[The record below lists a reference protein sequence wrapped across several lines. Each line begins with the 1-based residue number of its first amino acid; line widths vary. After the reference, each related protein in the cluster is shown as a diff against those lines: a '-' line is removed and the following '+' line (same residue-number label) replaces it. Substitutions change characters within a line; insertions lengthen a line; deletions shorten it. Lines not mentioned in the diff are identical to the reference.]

1 MPDKLFEIVDGKV
14 IVTTATGWR
23 VECLPYGDD
32 LMRAGTAL
40 VLPDAPEPPTYVL
53 GQPEEGERQIRVPYT
68 DTSIEDENTPA
79 EDTEAWGEYLP
90 LRAAYEQEVAAIQE
104 QKFLMRARV
113 MVHKATKILD
123 LPDLHAWAK
132 EQEEFYGI
140 PTPGDDREIL
150 SQFFTTEVAKIPDD
164 VMRLMAGILRATGA
178 TEEALDQFEDNFR
191 VALGNAQGEDAQAD
205 TEGTPAEA
213 KDEAGGLVDGA
224 TVEPA

>member
-1 MPDKLFEIVDGKV
+1 MSELFEIVDGKV
-14 IVTTATGWR
+14 IVTTSTGWK

-40 VLPDAPEPPTYVL
+40 VLPDKPEPPTYVL
-53 GQPEEGERQIRVPYT
+53 GDPEEGEREFRVPYT

-90 LRAAYEQEVAAIQE
+90 LRAAYNREVGVIQM
-104 QKFLMRARV
+104 QQSLMRARV
-113 MVHKATKILD
+113 MAHRATKILD
-123 LPDLHAWAK
+123 LPDLSVWAK
-132 EQEEFYGI
+132 EREEFYGI
-140 PTPGDDREIL
+140 PIPTDDREL
-150 SQFFTTEVAKIPDD
+150 LYDFFTSEVAKSEND
-164 VMRLMAGILRATGA
+164 VLILWAGIMRATGT
-178 TEEALDQFEDNFR
+178 TEEVLDAFESTFR
-191 VALGNAQGEDAQAD
+191 DTLGNPEGEDTQAD